1 MINQNYYENENI
13 AGANNGNMPNN
24 VMQQHNMQQ
33 NNVFP
38 MQNMVNN
45 SRTTN
50 RVTTLE
56 ELEEYSKGDIV
67 RLPDFAQGKE
77 FYARIRRPSLL
88 KLVEVGKI
96 PNTLLTTANKLFTT
110 SFSGEDTEDTEM
122 MRNMISVIDVICEAS
137 FVEPT
142 YEQLNSKNIQLT
154 DEQYMFIFNYSQTG
168 ATALAPFSE

>member
-13 AGANNGNMPNN
+13 AGANNGGMPNN
-24 VMQQHNMQQ
+24 VMQGQNIQQ
-33 NNVFP
+33 NNVLP
-38 MQNMVNN
+38 MQNYSGNQKK
-45 SRTTN
+45 
-50 RVTTLE
+50 VTTLE

-88 KLVEVGKI
+88 KLVEAGKI

-142 YEQLNSKNIQLT
+142 YEQLNSRNIQLT

-168 ATALAPFSE
+168 TTALAPFSE

>member
-13 AGANNGNMPNN
+13 AGANNGSMPNN
-24 VMQQHNMQQ
+24 VMQGQNVQQ
-33 NNVFP
+33 NNVLP
-38 MQNMVNN
+38 MQNYSGNQKK
-45 SRTTN
+45 
-50 RVTTLE
+50 VTTLE

-88 KLVEVGKI
+88 KLVEAGKI
-96 PNTLLTTANKLFTT
+96 PNILLTTANKLFTT

-142 YEQLNSKNIQLT
+142 YKQLNDRNIQLT

>member
-13 AGANNGNMPNN
+13 AGANNVGMPNN
-24 VMQQHNMQQ
+24 VTQGQNMQQ
-33 NNVFP
+33 NNVLP
-38 MQNMVNN
+38 MQNYSGNQKK
-45 SRTTN
+45 
-50 RVTTLE
+50 VTTLE

-88 KLVEVGKI
+88 KLVEAGKI

-142 YEQLNSKNIQLT
+142 YEQLNSRNIQLT